1 MLASTGRGDCPGVRQ
16 SVQVEV
22 ESEPLTLQIGGATV
36 RRLNIAVLAGTVSY
50 VHSRLGY
57 GGGMPSETRA
67 PTSGLPRRR
76 AVADRPAL
84 GGAARRRAR
93 GARHRPAPRPA
104 RRDVRGCWR
113 RATSTLEDVPD
124 FLEPTLRKFLP
135 DPSHLK
141 DMDAAVARLVR
152 AVQQG
157 ERIVVFGDYD
167 VDGATSSALLLRF
180 FRAVG
185 GNIGVYIPDRRKEGY
200 GPNAPALLKLR
211 EEGAAVV
218 VTVDCGVT
226 AYEPL
231 AEARKRRPRPDR
243 DRSSPGRDRAAR
255 GASRSSIPTGS
266 TTHSPH
272 KQLAA
277 VGVAFLLRRRRQPRA
292 ARGRL
297 VRRRRGPSPTCG
309 SGSTSWRWARCADVV
324 PLTGVNRA
332 LVRQGLLV
340 MAAARAMPGWRRWP
354 TSRACSETPGAYH
367 LGFMLGPRVNA
378 GGRVGQA
385 DLGARLLSSDD
396 AHEVGA
402 LALRLDEFNAERRAI
417 EREVLDQAIA
427 RIEGLYGPDRKGLP
441 AALVVESEG
450 WHVGV
455 IGIVASRLVERYGR
469 PTFVIGMDGEL
480 GKGSGRSVRGVDL
493 GAAVLA
499 ARQSGPAGERRRP
512 RHGGGPHGGAR
523 ARCPISRSSSTSGS
537 RRSSAPRRAVREL
550 GIDAALAPGAAT
562 QELVGMI
569 ERAGPFGAG
578 NALPRFALTSV
589 RVNYAQPVGEGHVRC
604 TLVGAERGRVEAIA
618 FRAGQSGARTRAARS
633 GPADPACRRRAAAST
648 ATTAAKPCACR
659 STTPPRPRARSCADS
674 ACLISAGRSP

>member
-1 MLASTGRGDCPGVRQ
+1 M
-16 SVQVEV
+16 
-22 ESEPLTLQIGGATV
+22 
-36 RRLNIAVLAGTVSY
+36 SY

-67 PTSGLPRRR
+67 PRAAFLGVEHSLTGRRWAARLGDERTALAIAQRHGLPD
-76 AVADRPAL
+76 AVSRL
-84 GGAARRRAR
+84 LAARE
-93 GARHRPAPRPA
+93 
-104 RRDVRGCWR
+104 VE
-113 RATSTLEDVPD
+113 LEGVPD

-152 AVQQG
+152 AVRAG

-185 GNIGVYIPDRRKEGY
+185 GNIGVYIPDRRREGY
-200 GPNAPALLKLR
+200 GPNAPALLKLQQ
-211 EEGAAVV
+211 EGAAVV

-226 AYEPL
+226 AFEPL
-231 AEARKRRPRPDR
+231 AEAR
-243 DRSSPGRDRAAR
+243 RAGLDLIVIDHHQAEIALPEAIAVVDPNR
-255 GASRSSIPTGS
+255 IDDA
-266 TTHSPH
+266 SPH
-272 KQLAA
+272 KQMAA
-277 VGVAFLLRRRRQPRA
+277 VGVAFLLAVGVNRALREAGWYGADRPEPDLRQWLD
-292 ARGRL
+292 L
-297 VRRRRGPSPTCG
+297 VALGTVC
-309 SGSTSWRWARCADVV
+309 DVV

-340 MAAARAMPGWRRWP
+340 MAQRRNAGLAALADVARLK
-354 TSRACSETPGAYH
+354 ETPGAYH

-417 EREVLDQAIA
+417 EREVLDQAIG
-427 RIEGLYGPDRKGLP
+427 RIESLYGPDRKGLP

-493 GAAVLA
+493 GAAVIA
-499 ARQSGPAGERRRP
+499 ARQSGLLVN
-512 RHGGGPHGGAR
+512 GGGHAMAAGLTVARERAARSREVPRRADRAAAGRGAGGAR
-523 ARCPISRSSSTSGS
+523 ARHRCSACAGCRDAGAGRHDRA
-537 RRSSAPRRAVREL
+537 RRPVRRRQCA
-550 GIDAALAPGAAT
+550 AALRAHQRARQLRAAGGRGPCPLHPG
-562 QELVGMI
+562 
-569 ERAGPFGAG
+569 
-578 NALPRFALTSV
+578 
-589 RVNYAQPVGEGHVRC
+589 
-604 TLVGAERGRVEAIA
+604 RGRA
-618 FRAGQSGARTRAARS
+618 RPGRRHRLSRQPDGARTRAARS
-633 GPADPACRRRAAAST
+633 GPAGPSCRRGAAHRPLRRPRDR
-648 ATTAAKPCACR
+648 TAADR
-659 STTPPRPRARSCADS
+659 RRRRGRGLGS
-674 ACLISAGRSP
+674 ALIRLA

>member
-1 MLASTGRGDCPGVRQ
+1 M
-16 SVQVEV
+16 
-22 ESEPLTLQIGGATV
+22 
-36 RRLNIAVLAGTVSY
+36 SY

-67 PTSGLPRRR
+67 PRAAFLGVEQSLTGRRWAARLGDERAALAIAQRHGLPD
-76 AVADRPAL
+76 AVSRL
-84 GGAARRRAR
+84 LAAREV
-93 GARHRPAPRPA
+93 
-104 RRDVRGCWR
+104 D
-113 RATSTLEDVPD
+113 LEGVPD

-135 DPSHLK
+135 DPLHLK

-152 AVQQG
+152 AVREG

-185 GNIGVYIPDRRKEGY
+185 GNIGVYIPDRRREGY

-211 EEGAAVV
+211 QEGAAVV

-226 AYEPL
+226 AFEPL
-231 AEARKRRPRPDR
+231 AEAR
-243 DRSSPGRDRAAR
+243 RAGLDLIVIDHHQAEIALPEAIAVVDPNR
-255 GASRSSIPTGS
+255 VDDT
-266 TTHSPH
+266 SPH
-272 KQLAA
+272 KQMAA
-277 VGVAFLLRRRRQPRA
+277 VGVAFLLCVGLNRALREAGWYSGERPEPDLRQWLD
-292 ARGRL
+292 L
-297 VRRRRGPSPTCG
+297 VALGTVC
-309 SGSTSWRWARCADVV
+309 DVV

-340 MAAARAMPGWRRWP
+340 MAQRGNAGLAALADVARLK
-354 TSRACSETPGAYH
+354 ETPGAYH
-367 LGFMLGPRVNA
+367 LSFMLGPRVNA

-402 LALRLDEFNAERRAI
+402 LALRLDEFNAERRTI
-417 EREVLDQAIA
+417 ERAVLDQAIG
-427 RIEGLYGPDRKGLP
+427 RIESLYGPDRKGLP

-493 GAAVLA
+493 GAAVIA
-499 ARQSGPAGERRRP
+499 ARQSGLLVN
-512 RHGGGPHGGAR
+512 GGGHAMAAGLTVARSALPDLAKFLDERITPQLGA
-523 ARCPISRSSSTSGS
+523 
-537 RRSSAPRRAVREL
+537 APAVREL
-550 GIDAALAPGAAT
+550 GIDAALAPAAAT

-578 NALPRFALTSV
+578 NALPRFAFTSV

-604 TLVGAERGRVEAIA
+604 TLVGAERGRVDGIA
-618 FRAGQSGARTRAARS
+618 FRAGQTAL
-633 GPADPACRRRAAAST
+633 GPALLDPARPVLHVAGALRIDRYGGRETVRLQIDDAAA
-648 ATTAAKPCACR
+648 AAGSVLR
-659 STTPPRPRARSCADS
+659 
-674 ACLISAGRSP
+674 

>member
-1 MLASTGRGDCPGVRQ
+1 MS
-16 SVQVEV
+16 
-22 ESEPLTLQIGGATV
+22 
-36 RRLNIAVLAGTVSY
+36 
-50 VHSRLGY
+50 
-57 GGGMPSETRA
+57 SETRHQRA
-67 PTSGLPRRR
+67 AFLGIERSLTGRRWAERLADERIALAMAQRHGLPDAICR
-76 AVADRPAL
+76 L
-84 GGAARRRAR
+84 LAAREV
-93 GARHRPAPRPA
+93 
-104 RRDVRGCWR
+104 D
-113 RATSTLEDVPD
+113 LEGVPD

-141 DMDAAVARLVR
+141 DMDLAVERLVR
-152 AVQQG
+152 AGQQG

-180 FRAVG
+180 FRAIG

-211 EEGAAVV
+211 EEGASVV

-231 AEARKRRPRPDR
+231 TEARKAGLDVVVIDHHQAELALPEAFAVVDPNRID
-243 DRSSPGRDRAAR
+243 DQ
-255 GASRSSIPTGS
+255 
-266 TTHSPH
+266 SPH

-277 VGVAFLLRRRRQPRA
+277 VGVAFLLCVGINRALRA
-292 ARGRL
+292 AGWYGDARPEPDLRQWLDL
-297 VRRRRGPSPTCG
+297 VALGTV
-309 SGSTSWRWARCADVV
+309 ADVV

-332 LVRQGLLV
+332 LVRQGLAV
-340 MAAARAMPGWRRWP
+340 MQQRRNPGLAALADVARLREP
-354 TSRACSETPGAYH
+354 PGAYH

-385 DLGARLLSSDD
+385 DLGARLLASDD
-396 AHEVGA
+396 VHEVGA
-402 LALRLDEFNAERRAI
+402 LAIRLDEFNAERRAI

-450 WHVGV
+450 WHIGV

-469 PTFVIGMDGEL
+469 PAFVIGMDGEV

-499 ARQSGPAGERRRP
+499 ARQSGRLIN
-512 RHGGGPHGGAR
+512 GGGHAMAAGLTVAREQLPHLIRFLDERLAPQLGA
-523 ARCPISRSSSTSGS
+523 
-537 RRSSAPRRAVREL
+537 APAVREL

-578 NALPRFALTSV
+578 NALPRFALTGV
-589 RVNYAQPVGEGHVRC
+589 RVDYAQPVGEGHVRC
-604 TLVGAERGRVEAIA
+604 TLVGHQRGRIEAIA
-618 FRAGQSGARTRAARS
+618 FRAGQSELGRALL
-633 GPADPACRRRAAAST
+633 DPAKPILHVAGALRLDRYNGRESVRLQIDDAAS
-648 ATTAAKPCACR
+648 AAG
-659 STTPPRPRARSCADS
+659 SVLS
-674 ACLISAGRSP
+674 